1 MCIPVVRNCMM
12 IFHHT
17 YQGTDQKKREIF
29 IIKAPLTGSSLKEFE
44 WEEKEEDFANINLK
58 KI

>member
-1 MCIPVVRNCMM
+1 MM

>member
-1 MCIPVVRNCMM
+1 MYPGREKLYDDISSYLPGN
-12 IFHHT
+12 
-17 YQGTDQKKREIF
+17 GSKEKRIF

-58 KI
+58 KN